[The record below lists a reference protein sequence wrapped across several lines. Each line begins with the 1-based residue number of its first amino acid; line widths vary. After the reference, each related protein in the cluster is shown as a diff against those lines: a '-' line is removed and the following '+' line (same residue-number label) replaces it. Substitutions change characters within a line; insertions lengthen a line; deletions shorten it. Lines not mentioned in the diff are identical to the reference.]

1 MNLECLSLQCNR
13 VVRIENL
20 SELINLSEL
29 YLSENGI
36 EIIEGLEKNTNLE
49 TLDLAKNRI
58 KKIENVNQLRNMQE
72 FWINDNQIDD
82 WKCLDNLKDNEKLE
96 TVYLERNPI
105 AADVQYRKKVM
116 LAIPW
121 LQKIDATLSNPQH

>member
-1 MNLECLSLQCNR
+1 ML
-13 VVRIENL
+13 ENL
-20 SELINLSEL
+20 TEL

-36 EIIEGLEKNTNLE
+36 EHIEGFDSNTQLE

-58 KKIENVNQLRNMQE
+58 KKIENVNHLKNMQE
-72 FWINDNQIDD
+72 FWINDNQIND

-105 AADVQYRKKVM
+105 ASDVQYRKKIM
-116 LAIPW
+116 LTIPW
-121 LQKIDATLSNPQH
+121 LQKIDATLSNPRH